1 MSVRDELDTWD
12 PATVA
17 IGVVAGILLALGA
30 SLTLGLHLWALFA
43 GVTLPANPFTLL
55 LEVAHGT
62 VHLTAAVWACTAL
75 TLLLIALVVL
85 MGRRMVM
92 GPGGDK
98 TRADKAA
105 RRTGLPR
112 DTKPL
117 SPKAVAAKAKRLGA
131 APGVTGLPVGRAVA
145 GGRSFMSSVE
155 EVCVLIAGPRTGK
168 TTSWVIPRIY
178 AAPGA
183 VVATSNKRDIVDE
196 TRKRRGDF
204 GRVWVFD
211 PQGIAEE
218 PQRWWWN
225 ILSYVTDAVQAR
237 ALTQVFVD
245 ATRDPSAQTSAYF
258 DSAAQ
263 DLVAAMLLAA
273 ARSGRDITALHGW
286 LNDQNDDE
294 PVTLLRAAGEHMMAD
309 TLQGTINLVPETRS
323 GVYGSAATIMS
334 FMLNEAA
341 MAWVTPSPWLEEF
354 RPEDFV
360 ASTDTLYCLSQEGR
374 GSASPIVT
382 ALTVAVTEA
391 AVDYA
396 KTQPGGRLALPM
408 LIELDEAANVCRWR
422 ELPDMYSHFG
432 SRGILVDTILQSW
445 SQGAKAWTDKGMDA
459 LWSAANIKMYAGGVS
474 EKSFLSVL
482 SELIG
487 TYYEDSRQT
496 SHSRQGHSS
505 SISQQ
510 SQQRPIATV
519 ADLQALPARRAWV
532 FASGAT
538 PVLTRLVPYWQTKPA
553 TPKTSERS
561 TK

>member
-1 MSVRDELDTWD
+1 
-12 PATVA
+12 
-17 IGVVAGILLALGA
+17 
-30 SLTLGLHLWALFA
+30 
-43 GVTLPANPFTLL
+43 
-55 LEVAHGT
+55 
-62 VHLTAAVWACTAL
+62 
-75 TLLLIALVVL
+75 
-85 MGRRMVM
+85 
-92 GPGGDK
+92 
-98 TRADKAA
+98 
-105 RRTGLPR
+105 
-112 DTKPL
+112 
-117 SPKAVAAKAKRLGA
+117 
-131 APGVTGLPVGRAVA
+131 
-145 GGRSFMSSVE
+145 
-155 EVCVLIAGPRTGK
+155 
-168 TTSWVIPRIY
+168 
-178 AAPGA
+178 
-183 VVATSNKRDIVDE
+183 
-196 TRKRRGDF
+196 
-204 GRVWVFD
+204 
-211 PQGIAEE
+211 
-218 PQRWWWN
+218 
-225 ILSYVTDAVQAR
+225 
-237 ALTQVFVD
+237 
-245 ATRDPSAQTSAYF
+245 
-258 DSAAQ
+258 
-263 DLVAAMLLAA
+263 
-273 ARSGRDITALHGW
+273 
-286 LNDQNDDE
+286 
-294 PVTLLRAAGEHMMAD
+294 
-309 TLQGTINLVPETRS
+309 
-323 GVYGSAATIMS
+323 
-334 FMLNEAA
+334 